1 MYVSHQCGSGL
12 ILAQFVMWV
21 EFVVGSLLALLEGF
35 SLGYQIFLPPQK
47 PTSPYK
53 FQFEQDRGPA

>member
-1 MYVSHQCGSGL
+1 
-12 ILAQFVMWV
+12 MWV